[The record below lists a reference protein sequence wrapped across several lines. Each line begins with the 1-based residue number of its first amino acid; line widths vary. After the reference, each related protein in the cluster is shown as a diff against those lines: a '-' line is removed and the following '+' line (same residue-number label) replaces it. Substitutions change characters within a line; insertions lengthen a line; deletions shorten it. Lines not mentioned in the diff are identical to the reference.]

1 MTHGEFTSGRDTF
14 SPTHR
19 GVIIER
25 GIRNVNKRGQKSG
38 TRKIRLVGLAT
49 ISQYM
54 RDREVSNFH
63 QVQVNDRREGGGG
76 SRVDICSPSPV
87 VSLQALRDKDK
98 VVFRMA

>member
-54 RDREVSNFH
+54 RDLSNLR
-63 QVQVNDRREGGGG
+63 QVQVNVRRGGGG
-76 SRVDICSPSPV
+76 GTRVDICSPSPV